1 MQFDNSG
8 LAPSVW
14 RMTSSVWRQALTEF
28 GEVLNRKICSDTAK
42 AIRDF
47 GHSRYIYR
55 RNSSIPSEAA
65 CYTYIEG
72 KVWLN
77 SYGTYVCKRNLDFVP
92 LSKVEF
98 FPKLGTEKIVS
109 FRDNKIIGS
118 PIETVIWHF
127 TPYTGITEEL
137 VLSNLEE
144 LLEEYDAWE
153 WVKEYDEGLIKADV
167 EMIVDQLPII
177 NSTGHFQQ
185 ITPTF

>member
-28 GEVLNRKICSDTAK
+28 GEALNRKICSDTVK

-77 SYGTYVCKRNLDFVP
+77 
-92 LSKVEF
+92 
-98 FPKLGTEKIVS
+98 
-109 FRDNKIIGS
+109 
-118 PIETVIWHF
+118 
-127 TPYTGITEEL
+127 
-137 VLSNLEE
+137 
-144 LLEEYDAWE
+144 
-153 WVKEYDEGLIKADV
+153 
-167 EMIVDQLPII
+167 
-177 NSTGHFQQ
+177 
-185 ITPTF
+185 